1 MISSVQ
7 RSPCRPRGLR
17 RLRSRDRPA
26 PIAAARVT
34 LLLLATL
41 VTAGC
46 TIATP
51 DPTPRATAPPAWQG
65 SLPHGGDVT
74 SAIDWWAKV
83 GDPVLVDLIAAAQA
97 DNPGLDLT
105 VARIDQARAAAR
117 VAGASLLPR
126 VDANTTLTRS
136 KSPMPPTPVVM
147 TMVTGTLDTV
157 WELDLFG
164 AHRRTRE
171 AAVARAEGMRLQWHE
186 ARVSLAAEVAQ
197 AYLDLRTCEALLQVY
212 REDLESLDQSRS
224 LTGRKVD
231 AGFGAPADLELVTAS
246 AADGAGRVRGQ
257 EGQCRLARVT
267 LGWLTGLASDDLDR
281 RLATGTARLPEP
293 ASLIIDEVPARVLAQ
308 RPDLA
313 ALQKEIEAASLD
325 VGVARAA
332 RYPKLSLTGSIGYSR
347 ANAFGQTFKGPQW
360 SIGPGLVAPLFDG
373 GRNAALVDQA
383 GARFAETMTS
393 WQQRARLAV
402 REVESA
408 LIRID
413 SAQARL
419 AEAERAVPAYQRY
432 LRAAE
437 SRYQTGAG
445 SLFEQEDARRSTL
458 QAAGNLLQLKAERF
472 AAWLALYKA
481 VGGGWQD
488 DPLTGVTGVTAVT
501 AVTAVTG
508 STGESASSSAVAPVQ
523 RSAQSRRSSPAKR
536 SAPAQR
542 GAPVPTSTSPGGAAA
557 TSPR

>member
-1 MISSVQ
+1 M
-7 RSPCRPRGLR
+7 
-17 RLRSRDRPA
+17 A
-26 PIAAARVT
+26 
-34 LLLLATL
+34 
-41 VTAGC
+41 AGC
-46 TIATP
+46 ALPTP
-51 DPTPRATAPPAWQG
+51 DPTPRPTAPPTWQA
-65 SLPHGGDVT
+65 SLPHGGDVGT
-74 SAIDWWAKV
+74 AIDWWARV
-83 GDPVLVDLIAAAQA
+83 GDPTLVDLIAAAQA

-126 VDANTTLTRS
+126 LDGKTTLARS

-164 AHRRTRE
+164 ANRRTRE
-171 AAVARAEGMRLQWHE
+171 AAVARAEGVRLQWHE

-257 EGQCRLARVT
+257 EGQCRLNRVT
-267 LGWLTGLASDDLDR
+267 LAWLTGLASDDLDR
-281 RLATGTARLPEP
+281 RLATGIARLPEP
-293 ASLIIDEVPARVLAQ
+293 ATLAIDEVPARVLAQ

-313 ALQKEIEAASLD
+313 ALQKEIEATSLE

-347 ANAFGQTFKGPQW
+347 ASAFGTTFKGPQW

-373 GRNAALVDQA
+373 GRNAALVEQA
-383 GARFAETMTS
+383 DARFAESMTS

-419 AEAERAVPAYQRY
+419 ADADRAVTAYQRY

-437 SRYQTGAG
+437 SRYETGAG

-458 QAAGNLLQLKAERF
+458 QAAGNLLQLRAERF
-472 AAWLALYKA
+472 AAWLSLYKA

-488 DPLTGVTGVTAVT
+488 DPANGAV
-501 AVTAVTG
+501 
-508 STGESASSSAVAPVQ
+508 ASSPI
-523 RSAQSRRSSPAKR
+523 
-536 SAPAQR
+536 
-542 GAPVPTSTSPGGAAA
+542 GAAA
-557 TSPR
+557 SSPIGAAAPSPSASRASGLTSAPGAGALPGAGVTSASGASVAPGLPGSAAAQSSR